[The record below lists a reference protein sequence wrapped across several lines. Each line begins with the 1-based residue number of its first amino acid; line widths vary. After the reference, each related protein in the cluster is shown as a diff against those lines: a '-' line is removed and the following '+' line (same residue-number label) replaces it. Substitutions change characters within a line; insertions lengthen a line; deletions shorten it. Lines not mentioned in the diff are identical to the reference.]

1 MLCHQRSR
9 IRLVVGK
16 KIGHFTYFD
25 ARQVHMDAEEPGAL
39 KVPSLDGFGRDQ
51 PAAAGPFMNKRPKI
65 RGVRCREAER
75 SRNPGPSRDLGC
87 TSRPTQPARSENR
100 LSRPEKRVFGLS
112 SPSNWRTVVQ
122 ASSLRTFSVGAMATG
137 LSLPFVRVVGFLG
150 FSWQATSYL

>member
-1 MLCHQRSR
+1 MLCHRRSR

-51 PAAAGPFMNKRPKI
+51 PAAAGPFMNQRPKI

-87 TSRPTQPARSENR
+87 TSRPTQACSLRKPTQQAGKTRLRLIVPGTPRGGPHPHALSLACVAFFVRLRRPASTVFFANR
-100 LSRPEKRVFGLS
+100 LRRAF
-112 SPSNWRTVVQ
+112 PS
-122 ASSLRTFSVGAMATG
+122 
-137 LSLPFVRVVGFLG
+137 
-150 FSWQATSYL
+150 